1 MYWRLFVFYAESG
14 PIDTKPCVTCATAVW
29 SICIG
34 IHQTYLYITILTTLS
49 KMADHKDNQ
58 SSTSAWL
65 HNRNACL
72 YRSVEKV

>member
-49 KMADHKDNQ
+49 KITKVLPVHGYTIVMHVFIDLLKKCDN
-58 SSTSAWL
+58 
-65 HNRNACL
+65 
-72 YRSVEKV
+72 